1 MRRWKI
7 PADADFQLGDA
18 AIAGRLRLPCLAEA
32 MRGGKQAGDW
42 LWTEYSGR
50 SHLVAD
56 FL

>member
-1 MRRWKI
+1 MRRSKT

-32 MRGGKQAGDW
+32 MRGGKQAGDS
-42 LWTEYSGR
+42 LWTSIPGR